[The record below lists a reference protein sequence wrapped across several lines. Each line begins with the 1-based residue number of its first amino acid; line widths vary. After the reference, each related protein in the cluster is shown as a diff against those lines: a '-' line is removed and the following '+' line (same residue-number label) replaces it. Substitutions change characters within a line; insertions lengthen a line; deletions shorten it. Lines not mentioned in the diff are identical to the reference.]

1 MSFNLFLTPGTVP
14 ANTSLP
20 GNAQALVNFI
30 CQYGLISG
38 AGSIGGI
45 NFGSDTPSP
54 ENRAYPWW
62 KTDADGNPLGM
73 YSWDG
78 SAWVTTP
85 SVFSTGATASRPLT
99 AAVGTAYFDTTISRL
114 LIWER
119 NQWRTA
125 DGAIG
130 EVRYFQ
136 GATLAAVLALN
147 PGWAEFS
154 AGAGRVVAGQS
165 AAHPYGSSIGEDSHT
180 IAINELPA
188 HSHTTSAPTCSSA
201 DNGDAGPYVVS
212 AATEPNASA
221 NFSTPT
227 GATGNGEGMS
237 IIQPTLYLWSLIKS

>member
-14 ANTSLP
+14 ANSSLP

-62 KTDADGNPLGM
+62 RTDVDGNPLGM
-73 YSWDG
+73 YSWNG
-78 SAWVTTP
+78 AAWVTTP
-85 SVFSTGATASRPLT
+85 SVISNGPTASRPLT
-99 AAVGTAYFDTTISRL
+99 AATGTVYFDTTISRL

-125 DGAIG
+125 DGGIG
-130 EVRYFQ
+130 EVRHYE
-136 GATLAAVLALN
+136 GASIAAVLALN
-147 PGWAEFS
+147 PGWIEHS
-154 AGAGRVVAGQS
+154 ASAGRVIGNQNTD
-165 AAHPYGSSIGEDSHT
+165 HPYGSAIGEDAHT
-180 IAINELPA
+180 ITVNEMPA
-188 HSHTTSAPTCSSA
+188 HNHTTSAPTCSNA
-201 DNGDAGPYVVS
+201 DNGDPGPYVVS

-221 NFSTPT
+221 NFVSPT
-227 GATGNGEGMS
+227 GTTGSGAAMS
-237 IIQPTLYLWSLIKS
+237 ILQPTLYLFAIIKQ